1 MTWERIQTEIT
12 GKIGILTIN
21 YPPVN
26 SMGYQTIKELGE
38 GIESLQARQETKVLV
53 VTGAGKF
60 FVGGA
65 DINELRELTPATV
78 GDFDALTSKVLGSI
92 ARSSKPVICAMN
104 GTAVGGGLELAL
116 ACDIRL
122 VVEGAKLGFPEIKLG
137 LMPGAG
143 GTQRLPRI
151 VGVGRAKELIF
162 TGRLITAEEALRLG
176 IVEKVVTPERL
187 TEETLNLAETIAK
200 MSAVA
205 IRTIKTSIMEG
216 IEMPL
221 AEAIELDHKHFA
233 FLMGTEDKAEGVAAF
248 LEKRSPSF
256 KDQ

>member
-1 MTWERIQTEIT
+1 MTWERIQTEIV
-12 GKIGILTIN
+12 GQIGILTIN
-21 YPPVN
+21 YPPAN
-26 SMGYQTIKELGE
+26 SMGYQTMKELGE
-38 GIESLQARQETKVLV
+38 GMESLQETKETKVLV
-53 VTGAGKF
+53 LTGAGKF

-65 DINELRELTPATV
+65 DINELRDLTPATV
-78 GDFDALTSKVLGSI
+78 GEFDALTSQVLDRI
-92 ARSSKPVICAMN
+92 ARSSKPVICAIN

-122 VVEGAKLGFPEIKLG
+122 SVEGAKLGFPEIKLG

-162 TGRLITAEEALRLG
+162 TGRLITAMEALRFG
-176 IVEKVVTPERL
+176 IVEEVVSSERL
-187 TEETLNLAETIAK
+187 MEETLKLAGTIAK
-200 MSAVA
+200 MSSVA
-205 IRTIKTSIMEG
+205 IRTIKKSIMEG

-221 AEAIELDHKHFA
+221 AEALELDHKHFA

-248 LEKRSPSF
+248 LEKRPPSF
-256 KDQ
+256 KDR